1 MKSSLSDPALPFGG
15 STAQR
20 RFVDRRVAAAVDAM
34 PLWIGMGYLLFTYL
48 LFYIGPY
55 RWPVENGA
63 MLAFVVLSSF
73 ALIGVGYSL
82 GLRTRPHTVSF
93 SHPHA
98 IFVIGA
104 VAAVA
109 LLTPSCLIYT
119 GHWPWELGDALADQS
134 KTYSDMQQQ
143 LADMTGRRGLISF
156 ARAVAAP
163 FVFAVLPLGIMHWR
177 QLPWHYRL
185 MVLAAVAC
193 SAIFSILRGTNRELA
208 DLIIV
213 GLSAALVTLARHCR
227 RTNLDLGRMM
237 ARAAAFGLVLMLA
250 LTLLFAVF
258 SSRIEG
264 RLGKTED
271 ICLGESQ
278 VCADLYSGVYSHLPQ
293 GVTLGAAALT
303 GYLSQGYFGLSLALQ
318 EPFHSGMGVAHSPA
332 LSSVFILLGGDP
344 AVVQRTYVY
353 RITDRLWDS
362 SSQWSTMLTWLAND
376 VGISGALAITL
387 LIGLLWCGA
396 WRDAVHGESDKAAI
410 AFCVFMMMIFY
421 FPANNQMTTTF
432 DAYATLIGWVGGWLM
447 SRRTA

>member
-1 MKSSLSDPALPFGG
+1 MKLGLPNIAVPFGG
-15 STAQR
+15 GSARQR
-20 RFVDRRVAAAVDAM
+20 LADRRVQLSIDAM

-55 RWPVENGA
+55 DWPVENGGV
-63 MLAFVVLSSF
+63 LAFVVLSSF
-73 ALIGVGYSL
+73 ALIAIGFSL
-82 GLRTRPHTVSF
+82 GLRTKPRAAAF
-93 SHPHA
+93 AHPQA

-104 VAAVA
+104 AAAVA

-119 GHWPWELGDALADQS
+119 GHWPWELGAALADQS

-143 LADMTGRRGLISF
+143 LADMTGQRGLISF

-163 FVFAVLPLGIMHWR
+163 FVFAVLPLGIIHWK
-177 QLPWHYRL
+177 QLPWHFRA
-185 MVLAAVAC
+185 MVLATAAC

-227 RTNLDLGRMM
+227 RNDLDLGRMIT
-237 ARAAAFGLVLMLA
+237 RAAGFVLILVLA

-258 SSRIEG
+258 SSRIAG
-264 RLGKTED
+264 RLGDTEN
-271 ICLGESQ
+271 ICLGDSQ
-278 VCADLYSGVYSHLPQ
+278 VCADFYSGIYSHLPQ

-303 GYLSQGYFGLSLALQ
+303 GYLSQGYFGVSLALQ
-318 EPFHSGMGVAHSPA
+318 EPFHSGLGMAHSPA
-332 LSSVFILLGGDP
+332 LSSLFVLFGGDP

-362 SSQWSTMLTWLAND
+362 SSQWSGMLTWLAND
-376 VGISGALAITL
+376 VGFTGALAITF
-387 LIGLLWCGA
+387 LIGLLWCRA

-432 DAYATLIGWVGGWLM
+432 DAYATLIGWVGGWLI